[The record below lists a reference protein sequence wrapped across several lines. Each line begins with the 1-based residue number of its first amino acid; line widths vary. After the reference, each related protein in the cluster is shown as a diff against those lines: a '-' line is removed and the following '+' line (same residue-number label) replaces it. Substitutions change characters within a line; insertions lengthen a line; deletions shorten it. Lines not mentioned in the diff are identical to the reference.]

1 MAMKH
6 LRNNVIRAGLDAL
19 YFTGAHRVLRPLL
32 AGVGT
37 IFMLHHVRPA
47 RDDLFQPNR
56 HLEITPDFLR
66 AVLEHVR
73 AQDIDIV
80 SLDEAHWRLTAGDFT
95 RRFACFT
102 FDDGYRDN
110 RDHALPV
117 MQKFDAPFTVYVAS
131 DFAEGNGRLWWVA
144 LERLIAATDRL
155 DVQMSDATVHFETR
169 DADAKQAAFARIH
182 DWLRSLPND
191 LQVQHEVSSLC
202 ARYNVND
209 TSIARDLCMS
219 WDELQPFSQGKLVTI
234 GAHTISHC
242 NLAREAKPEAAREMR
257 VSKERIE
264 AQLQKPALHFAYPY
278 GDKSAAATREF
289 ALAQEIG
296 FKTAVTTRP
305 GMVFAENAAHLL
317 ALPRISLN
325 GNYQNERFLSV
336 LTSGAATAMWNGF
349 RKVDAA

>member
-1 MAMKH
+1 MKH
-6 LRNNVIRAGLDAL
+6 LRNTVIRAGLDAL

-32 AGVGT
+32 AGAGT

-56 HLEITPDFLR
+56 HLEITPDFLG
-66 AVLEHVR
+66 AVLDHVR

-80 SLDEAHWRLTAGDFT
+80 SLDEAHRRLSDGDFA

-110 RDHALPV
+110 RDHALQV

-131 DFAEGNGRLWWVA
+131 DFAEGRGQLWWVA
-144 LERLIAATDRL
+144 LERLIAARDTL
-155 DVQMSDATVHFETR
+155 DVEMNGAGVRLNMH

-182 DWLRSLPND
+182 DWLRALPND
-191 LQVQHEVSSLC
+191 LQVQHEVTSLC
-202 ARYNVND
+202 AKYNVD
-209 TSIARDLCMS
+209 DKSIARDLCLS
-219 WDELQPFSQGKLVTI
+219 WDELKPFSQHKLVTI

-242 NLAREAKPEAAREMR
+242 NLAHEAKPEAAREMR
-257 VSKERIE
+257 VSRERIE
-264 AQLQKPALHFAYPY
+264 AALQTPALHFAYPY
-278 GDKSAAATREF
+278 GDKSAAASREF
-289 ALAQEIG
+289 ALAQDIG

-305 GMVFAENAAHLL
+305 GMVFAENAEHLM

>member
-1 MAMKH
+1 MKH

-56 HLEITPDFLR
+56 HLEITPEFLS
-66 AVLEHVR
+66 AVLDHVR
-73 AQDIDIV
+73 AEDIDIV
-80 SLDEAHWRLTAGDFT
+80 SLDEAHRRLTEHDVA
-95 RRFACFT
+95 RRFSCFT

-117 MQKFDAPFTVYVAS
+117 MQTHDAPMTVYVAC
-131 DFAEGNGRLWWVA
+131 DFADGRGRLWWVA
-144 LERLIAATDRL
+144 LERLIGATDTL
-155 DVQMSDATVHFETR
+155 DVEIDGARVRFETH
-169 DADAKQAAFARIH
+169 DANAKQAAFTRIH
-182 DWLRSLPND
+182 DWLRSLPSD
-191 LQVQHEVSSLC
+191 LQVQHEVSALC
-202 ARYNVND
+202 AKYNVD
-209 TSIARDLCMS
+209 DKPIARELCMS
-219 WDELQPFSQGKLVTI
+219 WDELKSFAQSQLVTI

-242 NLAREAKPEAAREMR
+242 NLAREAKSEAAREIRGSRER
-257 VSKERIE
+257 VE

-278 GDKSAAATREF
+278 GDKSAAAAREF
-289 ALAQEIG
+289 KLAQDLG
-296 FKTAVTTRP
+296 FNTGVTTRP
-305 GMVFAENAAHLL
+305 GMVFAENAAHMT

-325 GNYQNERFLSV
+325 GNYQSERFLSV